1 MQGKKGQ
8 AAVEL
13 LIILAVSMVALI
25 AIYSY
30 SSNSMA
36 EMNRQN
42 VVDQA
47 QTSID
52 RLAVA
57 ADDVYTQGVG
67 AKKKVLFIVPVSVD
81 ESKSGIEEDSF
92 VLNVL
97 KTDVFAKPNSCL
109 QGSLPV
115 TKGSHWV
122 WLTAKEQCVF
132 VGTEHITV
140 DKTSSYVTLSQS
152 DSDDDVIIITNNAGE
167 TGYVFLTESW
177 THSDVSFEHDI
188 TSFSFG
194 PVINQQAV
202 TLTYTSNASASGN
215 YPGMLY
221 IGAYFESYGDVNITL
236 PLNAEVVVPETDLL
250 IFPSS
255 YGTTLIGGESGT
267 GDLNVCN
274 NSGSSMTDISFLASG
289 DIASWIEAIASI
301 SSLAAGNCVTTE
313 FTINVPGGQSF
324 GDYTGTITA
333 TDDAG
338 STDSTAITVTV
349 PAMSNEFTVS
359 WGAAEFSGNGERL
372 WKWTLENEGSE
383 AIIIDKMEVR
393 WWNDEDGAVLEQI
406 WLDTEGEVWA
416 GSVISQQ
423 EVDITDFTVP
433 AGTTYTDNRL
443 EYDESMKNDSEN
455 FQIVFTF
462 TDSSDYTTSLYQP

>member
-1 MQGKKGQ
+1 
-8 AAVEL
+8 
-13 LIILAVSMVALI
+13 
-25 AIYSY
+25 
-30 SSNSMA
+30 
-36 EMNRQN
+36 
-42 VVDQA
+42 
-47 QTSID
+47 
-52 RLAVA
+52 
-57 ADDVYTQGVG
+57 
-67 AKKKVLFIVPVSVD
+67 
-81 ESKSGIEEDSF
+81 
-92 VLNVL
+92 
-97 KTDVFAKPNSCL
+97 
-109 QGSLPV
+109 
-115 TKGSHWV
+115 
-122 WLTAKEQCVF
+122 
-132 VGTEHITV
+132 
-140 DKTSSYVTLSQS
+140 
-152 DSDDDVIIITNNAGE
+152 
-167 TGYVFLTESW
+167 
-177 THSDVSFEHDI
+177 
-188 TSFSFG
+188 
-194 PVINQQAV
+194 
-202 TLTYTSNASASGN
+202 
-215 YPGMLY
+215 
-221 IGAYFESYGDVNITL
+221 
-236 PLNAEVVVPETDLL
+236 VPETDLL